1 MDEIFNNGG
10 ATAEQYASFLGKM
23 VRIYYQDMRGTNRAL
38 IGTITKC
45 EGNNLCMQNGEW
57 HGVLNTA
64 NAKIC
69 LISTIEGWGYPRI
82 ETNDENMY

>member
-1 MDEIFNNGG
+1 MDGFFNTGG

-38 IGTITKC
+38 IGEITRC
-45 EGNNLCMQNGEW
+45 EGDNLWLKNGEW

-69 LISTIEGWGYPRI
+69 IISTIEGWGYPRI
-82 ETNDENMY
+82 ETNDETIY